1 MRRRPISLFPAA
13 GLLAAGALAGGSRA
27 QSPRPIGEVATL
39 QVARGLEVEDA
50 WVGDVDG
57 DGEIDVL
64 VAASDPK
71 RPRTRSLNVFRGSSK
86 SPLLASRPDPV
97 LELTPDVVAWATGDV
112 DPARGEEIVL
122 FSARGAFAW
131 RPSEKPEQRFAR
143 LVELDFLWQLPDDE
157 ECWAYPA
164 ALVDL
169 DRDQKVDLVV
179 PEPDGYA
186 VALQA
191 QAPASGFGPVG
202 HLRLPDDA
210 WAGDPLR
217 KRRLEGQEEEGRSRR
232 IELRFGDAEDVRK
245 PRELLSVAE
254 RTPAPQ
260 ILDFDAD
267 GRLDLLA
274 QGRTRLYVWT
284 QPEKGAFAAAPR
296 FAFPLPVPVDRE
308 RELDASYSSHAIDT
322 AADGRAD
329 VAIFAGDKR
338 SSDVRTQLLLFV
350 QGAGRGEAKQPAE
363 APLFGAK
370 NLPQQLLVL
379 GGFVAGAS
387 FGDLDGDRRPD
398 LFVRAVRPDLI
409 DQLRSASTETL
420 DADVY
425 VYRNENGLFAKRPDV
440 SWRVNIPI
448 KDFDLTLTFL
458 GDVDGDGLSDLLVRD
473 RPERLRVLPLR
484 RGREGLALSET
495 PIFEMSLDPRAR
507 IRVVRRPGRR
517 GADVLALAED
527 QVQCARFR

>member
-1 MRRRPISLFPAA
+1 MLAT
-13 GLLAAGALAGGSRA
+13 LVLAAGT
-27 QSPRPIGEVATL
+27 VVTL
-39 QVARGLEVEDA
+39 QLPKGSVAQDA
-50 WVGDVDG
+50 WIGDVDG
-57 DGEIDVL
+57 DGEMDVI
-64 VAASDPK
+64 VSASQPK
-71 RPRTRSLNVFRGSSK
+71 PSGARSLSVFRGRAAA
-86 SPLLASRPDPV
+86 PRLASTPDPV
-97 LELTPDVVAWATGDV
+97 LDLTPDVVAWAAGDV
-112 DPARGEEIVL
+112 DPVPGEELVL

-131 RPSEKPEQRFAR
+131 RPSLKPEQRFSR
-143 LVELDFLWQLPDDE
+143 LVELDFLWQLPDE
-157 ECWAYPA
+157 ETCFAYPA

-169 DRDQKVDLVV
+169 DRDGRVDLVV

-191 QAPASGFGPVG
+191 RAPANGFGPVM
-202 HLRLPDDA
+202 RPRIPDDA
-210 WAGDPLR
+210 FSQADA
-217 KRRLEGQEEEGRSRR
+217 RRGRAQAEKGAEGSRR
-232 IELRFGDAEDVRK
+232 IELRFGDESDLRL
-245 PRELLSVAE
+245 PRNLLSLTE
-254 RTPAPQ
+254 RAPAPQ

-274 QGRTRLYVWT
+274 QGSTRLYVWT
-284 QPEKGAFAAAPR
+284 QPEGGAFAAKPR

-308 RELDASYSSHAIDT
+308 RELDASYSAHALDT

-350 QGAGRGEAKQPAE
+350 QGAGRGEAKTTAE
-363 APLFGAK
+363 APLFGPR
-370 NLPQQLLVL
+370 NLPHQLLVL

-409 DQLRSASTETL
+409 DQLRSASTETI

-425 VYRNENGLFAKRPDV
+425 VYRNEDGFFAKRPSV

-448 KDFDLTLTFL
+448 KDFDLTLSFI

-484 RGREGLALSET
+484 RTREGLALGEA
-495 PIFEMSLDPRAR
+495 PVFEMSVDPRAR
-507 IRVVRRPGRR
+507 IQIARRSGRR
-517 GADVLALAED
+517 AADVLAVVRD
-527 QVQCARFR
+527 QVQCLRFP